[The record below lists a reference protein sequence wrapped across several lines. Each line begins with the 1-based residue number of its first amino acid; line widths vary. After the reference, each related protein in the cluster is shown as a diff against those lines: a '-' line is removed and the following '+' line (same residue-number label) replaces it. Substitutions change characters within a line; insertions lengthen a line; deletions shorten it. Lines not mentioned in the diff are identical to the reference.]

1 MKIMVTVNVPIGLG
15 CDNIGLDSRCE
26 YFDGRLAA
34 CQLFGKLL
42 YKSEDI
48 DGDWR
53 YGKCSACLEACER
66 AKAESVTDCNGLEEK

>member
-1 MKIMVTVNVPIGLG
+1 MPEIMVTVNVPIGLC

-53 YGKCSACLEACER
+53 YGKCSACLEACEAADR
-66 AKAESVTDCNGLEEK
+66 KQLEE